1 MDDGVADAR
10 ELARPPAAAR
20 EIRIRDLT
28 PEFAECGAFRGI
40 GDDDEVP
47 VLRVG
52 RRRRLLRELEALLEH
67 VPLDR
72 AIEVEPLPD
81 GARRREELVGSQLE
95 AHPP

>member
-10 ELARPPAAAR
+10 ELARPLAAAR

-28 PEFAECGAFRGI
+28 PELAECGAFRGI

-52 RRRRLLRELEALLEH
+52 RRRRLLRELEALPEH
-67 VPLDR
+67 LPLDR

-81 GARRREELVGSQLE
+81 GGRRREQPVGS
-95 AHPP
+95 PPEGTPP